1 MQIST
6 ALFLQ
11 TQGASQEKKVS
22 KEAVAK
28 VLSQNLEPPSAET
41 TQSHS
46 VKEVVTQL
54 MGTLASEAKSKG
66 AVLEFLK
73 QSPLFKNLGHFQSDV
88 KSLISLLKWDSSF
101 EKPLLL
107 LQNFQKNI
115 ETIDPKLLKTQV
127 QNSGI
132 FFESTLAKSVTKE
145 HVSTLLKSL
154 VIELKEHLAQTQK
167 SPAFTKEITPLLER
181 LSEPKILSEA
191 ELQRT
196 LKDTL
201 QLFRHSMKEHLFFEP
216 TAQLKTSYALT
227 QKLETLL
234 QTLPLLASKKENTT
248 ESLHVI
254 QKITAEIKEHLAQTP
269 ALAKEIAPLL
279 QRLSEPK
286 ALLAAE
292 LQTTV
297 KATLELLRHR
307 LDGQQTF
314 ALTQKLET
322 LLHTLLPSTSKM
334 ENLTEPL
341 HVMPKKITELVN
353 TLKAELIKN
362 APLEMVA
369 DIVPMMEALL
379 QNPHVTGTQ
388 ILLAKTND
396 LSLEEQLLLLT
407 NRLKQEIARL
417 EPQTPKLATFMEKSV
432 QIEQKILSILKPEV
446 FLSPE
451 VMQKLSINPSDSQI
465 LGDIKGVLTSL
476 SDKLVAS
483 SNPNATNAQETTQKL
498 LTQIE
503 YHQLVSYVGSAT
515 HLYIPFTWEGLKEGS
530 MMMKQTKEDAFH
542 CQIDLDLEQY
552 GKLNMMLLLSGEN
565 TIDMTIATQ
574 KSELRDK
581 VSEHLSDLK
590 KALNEVGIITQSV
603 RIMEYKE
610 ESVKKKEYFSDDT
623 LNFGINITI

>member
-11 TQGASQEKKVS
+11 TQGTSQEKKVS

-28 VLSQNLEPPSAET
+28 VLSQSLEPPSAAP

-88 KSLISLLKWDSSF
+88 KNLISLLKGDVTF

-115 ETIDPKLLKTQV
+115 EMIDPKLLKTQV

-154 VIELKEHLAQTQK
+154 VTELKEHLAQTQK
-167 SPAFTKEITPLLER
+167 SPAFTKEIMPLLER
-181 LSEPKILSEA
+181 LSEPKMLSTPEV
-191 ELQRT
+191 QNT
-196 LKDTL
+196 LKATL
-201 QLFRHSMKEHLFFEP
+201 DLLRHSVKEHLSFEP
-216 TAQLKTSYALT
+216 PAPLKASFALT

-234 QTLPLLASKKENTT
+234 QALPLLASK
-248 ESLHVI
+248 
-254 QKITAEIKEHLAQTP
+254 
-269 ALAKEIAPLL
+269 
-279 QRLSEPK
+279 
-286 ALLAAE
+286 
-292 LQTTV
+292 
-297 KATLELLRHR
+297 
-307 LDGQQTF
+307 
-314 ALTQKLET
+314 
-322 LLHTLLPSTSKM
+322 M
-334 ENLTEPL
+334 ENAPEPL
-341 HVMPKKITELVN
+341 HVSQKITTELKELVSV
-353 TLKAELIKN
+353 LKTELLKN
-362 APLEMVA
+362 APPEVVA
-369 DIVPMMEALL
+369 KVIPMIETLL
-379 QNPHVTGTQ
+379 QTPDVASSQT
-388 ILLAKTND
+388 LLTTTSD

-417 EPQTPKLATFMEKSV
+417 EPETPKLATFMEKSV
-432 QIEQKILSILKPEV
+432 QIEHKILSILKPEI

-451 VMQKLSINPSDSQI
+451 VMQKLSINPSDAQI

-476 SDKLVAS
+476 GDKLVAS

-530 MMMKQTKEDAFH
+530 MIMKQTKEDAFH

-565 TIDMTIATQ
+565 SIDMTIATQ

-581 VSEHLSDLK
+581 VSEHVSDLK

-603 RIMEYKE
+603 RLIEYKE